1 MSVTIFQNSGG
12 ISHGFFNVSPGG
24 ILSVIS
30 IGDFSTRSV
39 GASHCRA
46 IVTDHPIEEAAN
58 ANVMYAAD
66 GHIYLHVPGDKV
78 GSITVSGI
86 AFSGFCQG
94 EFRGEN
100 NAYQFNDSTTGFE
113 RILRWYRAN
122 RVSNPTKNEP
132 IEITLGGGLIL
143 KGYLGSFTAR
153 VADVS
158 TRLYSFTL
166 PMYLAPAPVR
176 EFGPYNAGNDQGN
189 SNSG

>member
-1 MSVTIFQNSGG
+1 MSVTIFQNNNG
-12 ISHGFFNVSPGG
+12 ITHGFFNVSPGG
-24 ILSVIS
+24 VMSVIN
-30 IGDFSTRSV
+30 IGDFSTRPA

-46 IVTDHPIEEAAN
+46 IITDHPIEEAAN

-78 GSITVSGI
+78 GAITVSGI
-86 AFSGFCQG
+86 AFSGFCHGEFQG
-94 EFRGEN
+94 EQNPYR
-100 NAYQFNDSTTGFE
+100 FNDGTTGFE

-122 RVSNPTKNEP
+122 RVSNPVKNEP
-132 IEITLGGGLIL
+132 IEITLGGGMVL

-166 PMYLAPAPVR
+166 PMYLAPDPVR
-176 EFGPYNAGNDQGN
+176 EFGPYNAGPPLDE
-189 SNSG
+189 S

>member
-1 MSVTIFQNSGG
+1 MSVTIFQNGNG
-12 ISHGFFNVSPGG
+12 IATGFFNVSPGG

-30 IGDFSTRSV
+30 IGDFSQKNA
-39 GASHCRA
+39 GASSCRA

-66 GHIYLHVPGDKV
+66 GHIYMHVPGDKV
-78 GSITVSGI
+78 GSMTVSGL

-94 EFRGEN
+94 EFQGESN
-100 NAYQFNDSTTGFE
+100 TYNFNDQTTGFE
-113 RILRWYRAN
+113 RVLKWYRAN
-122 RVSNPTKNEP
+122 RVSNPSKNDP

-143 KGYLGSFTAR
+143 KGYLGSFSAR

-166 PMYLAPAPVR
+166 PMYIAPEQSR
-176 EFGPYNAGNDQGN
+176 ETN
-189 SNSG
+189 